1 MATASENWKKRRETG
16 TGANSAASLY
26 RASLTDEGRKAIS
39 DIQSSGVLPGSFQ
52 STRNKAASSSRTSA
66 PALRTER
73 ADELDKLNLPSTARL
88 QRYGLGN
95 IDLTARPVLE
105 TADGGYATVRSM
117 SFYDEDEKK
126 EILVPTIAEVGGTVR
141 QLTDEEARA
150 RYYATGQN
158 LGKFDSAQQATAYA
172 KALHE
177 QQQAYYAPEQREARK
192 YLSYD
197 VERGKREL
205 ARLQQQLTAEQAKP
219 STKAASSNSRGR
231 TGAGASNRRG
241 GDAEAMAQIE
251 NSIRTLSQ
259 EIARA
264 EQTQQAQ
271 KYAELSN
278 KSNFRSKAKE
288 GAAKKGNVVSESRSK
303 TPDTLAE
310 AEKAD
315 PRYRHMTD
323 EEVNIYNYLYATDE
337 KEAKQYLKFIE
348 ESLNYR
354 SGTET
359 AQRIRGIDNDAER
372 AFLTAIY
379 GVGAGLD
386 QFASGAAQLVSP
398 DRRATSAGQFGS
410 AYIRED
416 LGDAG
421 PRLPEALGGA
431 SLAQVGY
438 DALTTS
444 ANMAPSILLS
454 TLTGGL
460 GVGAAVAQGVGA
472 ATLGASAAGNAYSQA
487 LAEGY
492 GKGEARLY
500 STLIGASEACLQNV
514 LGGIGALGGMSARTA
529 ALVRNIDSSLLR
541 ISSNVAL
548 NMLAEG
554 TEEYLQ
560 DILEPVF
567 RNMVYGE
574 NNETPL
580 WTPEATYSFLLG
592 ALTAGLVEGPNTVR
606 TGVQMNR
613 DGAKLKANHL
623 DENLIQVALRLG
635 KETEAYQTA
644 KKIKARTLSKTTHNI
659 GELFYQYAADG
670 GDMSVFDSRSES
682 YSRMMELAKRR
693 DGGYNNTREGTQTAS
708 TESPATTAYL
718 ALDGADKM
726 GLLGA
731 RRVGAA
737 VEKLL
742 AGDTLSD
749 SEVKVLNLESAA
761 KRGVFNQLTGLSLDE
776 SVNKLWSSAEGR
788 AQVMEQIENGLAGQR
803 EQRAQNDISGTQELL
818 REQIAANAA
827 AREMNA
833 VGGPASVYD
842 PATVQTSAP
851 AEEQGITLES
861 FAEQYRSAVNPEA
874 SDQEVRDEF
883 AAFLTSVYGPE
894 EAMARLRGATMTQE
908 GNSTPTASEG
918 ARSAADVPT
927 DAVIHLDGQEVSL
940 GDLIALNAEYAAQG
954 QSDMTEQQIRDIF
967 AQQYRAENSKEGMND
982 GGEEAGMALRDGEP
996 QRADSV
1002 PAAERAGRVSEGA
1015 GEAASGRDTQRARA
1029 KELRDSVKN
1038 AGTRLQSA
1046 GELGVEGGTSRTR
1059 ARVVPETLYTDELR
1073 QLQEEFAA
1081 KGVTV
1086 HFFTGYLNIENGTER
1101 GANVRGA
1108 INGDFTQM
1116 WVKADHPTLTA
1127 RQLALHEE
1135 FHRLKG
1141 ENPQLLADTA
1151 RRIVE
1156 GRSKAELRQM
1166 IERYVEQY
1174 GWTNVSDDY
1183 VLEEICAD
1191 AYGGIDVF
1199 SGGATTFTAPVQGA
1213 VEQLDETDGAAR
1225 NPFRERTLGREARR
1239 ALKRMQKGEVL
1250 RYEELLAIP
1259 EIAEAMAQ
1267 ESGPE
1272 TASLPNRE
1280 KVRANALIRTLNR
1293 GSYSGTDANGN
1304 ALYEGKVKRGHRMDI
1319 VIGLPGSGKSSVY
1332 TEGLSAAYQS
1342 RVSDVDDVRAYIPE
1356 YDGTNAARVHAEAK
1370 AVSVMALDE
1379 MLRRGDNIVLS
1390 VVGNDAAE
1398 LRGKI
1403 QQYNDY
1409 GYKVY
1414 LHLNELPNDK
1424 AINRVV
1430 SRYLTEGRW
1439 VPLGMVREFGDAP
1452 TQVYLELTG
1461 QKGAEHG
1468 QNKAIE
1474 GRTVVSGRGQGGRRS
1489 ASLASQANAEKAG
1502 GAGRA
1507 GDRGQGISRTDS
1519 GDGAGNR
1526 RDAEKVPDEAVG
1538 RAELAGYDRYSN
1550 DVGKG
1555 QAPILQRDTSA
1566 QRDTYERVKRARE
1579 QAKKSKFS
1587 TETTEA
1593 EYTNLLDAVVSFMDE
1608 HDLYVPQAIKQKL
1621 DSIWTADKASEKIK
1635 NAIFGTDAYDVYEEL
1650 WDDEKDELNDM
1661 IKQLET
1667 LENIGEKETALGYK
1681 LAVHNA
1687 VLFMQEHGMYV
1698 PESVINHDQVSPT
1711 DNVSKTLENSF
1722 LEDPAYLELGDEE
1735 DDQFQALLDEMIG
1748 YELDATLF
1756 HPGDGSAFQYA
1767 DGVPEAEDFYSEEEI
1782 MSIVASIEASV
1793 NGESAPDNTEGRLQ
1807 EDREGFTATD
1817 TPNFRRWFHDDSGKL
1832 TLPDGRP
1839 KVLLSGGARMG
1850 RTSINFDWHTKSS
1863 PGFWATEIQNIADGY
1878 ARGTTSHT
1886 SHTLMDAV
1894 LGHQRIKEVP
1904 LRNARDWTDAANYV
1918 SGYWHNDDS
1927 DIGLRVVPVD
1937 QNGAV
1942 VSDAEQA
1949 SAYALQS
1956 NLTSQQEYNLYGA
1969 FANGEYTTLAVFENS
1984 ESGLE
1989 QFNRELGDAIDEIGA
2004 GIRGWIKVYGSAKNT
2019 LLVECAGSGYSDI
2032 PLDALPEKVAAGTL
2046 SWSRYGDET
2055 SAHVNDITRHAFE
2068 LGYDCVIFEDV
2079 SDDGGIQTQYAF
2091 RESNQIKSVYNSG
2104 DWSGEE
2110 TNFKFSEES
2119 SGFVQQFD
2127 EEHGEGSAQQ
2137 LLDAL
2142 RQLRETYGPLR
2153 ESAGSV
2159 REAGL
2164 PARTEADNKVSR
2176 SAATVAG
2183 AEATPENR
2191 VLELQQAVVDG
2202 KMSYVPIENK
2212 ITANKAKNR
2221 LKLHGWTDSVRAW
2234 TDAVEQGRADADLVA
2249 MGATL
2254 LNNAGNSN
2262 ASAEEYLDLLTNY
2275 AQLLRNAG
2283 QAVQAAKILQRMTP
2297 EGRLYGIERAVRK
2310 INERQGKGF
2319 DPTTGEFEGIQLD
2332 PALVEAFRNAQ
2343 TEEERNEIIDQMA
2356 QDVANKMRTTNMER
2370 FTAWRYL
2377 NMLGNFRTQ
2386 VRNVLGN
2393 AGFQLPRMVKDSA
2406 VGIVEAAL
2414 EHAGVSIERTSSVA
2428 RDAETWRAAGEIF
2441 QEYQDAILAGGKY
2454 QDNAG
2459 VDFGGLVNEK
2469 RRIFGNT
2476 KYKAW
2481 NKTVGAALEKYRTT
2495 TNWAMDE
2502 GDAAFCSF
2510 TFRDSLSRFM
2520 AANHTTWAEASEEL
2534 QTRAVNKAIRD
2545 AAEATYRDNNAL
2557 STWLAGLARSKST
2570 PQVVKTIAEGVL
2582 PFRKTPANILMR
2594 AYEYSPLSIIGN
2606 TVTDIQ
2612 AATGRRSVGAN
2623 EIVEQ
2628 WAKTFTGT
2636 GLVALGY
2643 ALASMGA
2650 LIGKAPDD
2658 EKEKTLFEQQ
2668 GYQAYALMAGGHTYT
2683 LDWLAPEC
2691 IPLFL
2696 GANLQQAAFEN
2707 GLTLQEGMNAV
2718 MSIGDPILEMS
2729 MLQGVNDALENAAT
2743 YGNDQALVSFVTNA
2757 LWSYATQ
2764 GMTNT
2769 LVGQLERAS
2778 ANTRM
2783 QTYVDK
2789 NGNVPTTLQRG
2800 IGKTSA
2806 KVPGWDYNQIPYID
2820 AWGDVQQNAD
2830 SETWNAITQLFS
2842 PSYVSTY
2849 RQSDTLRELERLY
2862 DATGEAAVILDVAP
2876 KYFNVGNERKDLTPN
2891 EYVMYAV
2898 TRGQA
2903 AKEAMAELMESESY
2917 RNLSD
2922 EEKVTAVK
2930 RVYDYANQQGKAAV
2944 SDYKPDNWAVNA
2956 KENADRLGIS
2966 VAAYTTAYSLT
2977 KETTSI
2983 KDRNG
2988 ETVTNSKSLRIMQQL
3003 YALPELSEEQ
3013 AKTLGTELGV
3023 SKTVL
3028 GYSKKMVEN
3037 KLSAMERKY
3046 AAFN

>member
-1 MATASENWKKRRETG
+1 MTDYVAELRKKRQTESVLKSIG
-16 TGANSAASLY
+16 TAERLAQQQQSVLQSIQSDSAA
-26 RASLTDEGRKAIS
+26 RK
-39 DIQSSGVLPGSFQ
+39 SF
-52 STRNKAASSSRTSA
+52 N
-66 PALRTER
+66 EY
-73 ADELDKLNLPSTARL
+73 TANT
-88 QRYGLGN
+88 RYGFGN
-95 IDLTARPVLE
+95 VDLTNRPKYYNE
-105 TADGGYATVRSM
+105 DGSVSTVRSM
-117 SFYDEDEKK
+117 SFYDEDEAR
-126 EILVPTIAEVGGTVR
+126 EILVPTVASVGGTVR
-141 QLTDEEARA
+141 LLSDDEARA
-150 RYYATGQN
+150 RYYATGEH
-158 LGKFDSAQQATAYA
+158 LGKFNTPEQATEYAMALHNAQQAQVERQRARTSFDFDEDEGTYRWNGKTYA
-172 KALHE
+172 SREELTRAMNAAGLSAEEQTSVARKAQSSGSGVALHNNRFMSTEE
-177 QQQAYYAPEQREARK
+177 QAQAIERER
-192 YLSYD
+192 
-197 VERGKREL
+197 L
-205 ARLQQQLTAEQAKP
+205 AAIDLTAQKKKLDELKAQLRTEKAK
-219 STKAASSNSRGR
+219 SASGRAGRHRADADRAAQDRI
-231 TGAGASNRRG
+231 AA
-241 GDAEAMAQIE
+241 D
-251 NSIRTLSQ
+251 IRTLEHEMIQ
-259 EIARA
+259 AETVQKADDFYRVWQKQDFDATARKGGA
-264 EQTQQAQ
+264 KAGNLVMRARRGQAKNLQ
-271 KYAELSN
+271 
-278 KSNFRSKAKE
+278 
-288 GAAKKGNVVSESRSK
+288 
-303 TPDTLAE
+303 E
-310 AEKAD
+310 AESND
-315 PRYRHMTD
+315 YRYTLMNDD
-323 EEVNIYNYLYATDE
+323 EVRTYNYYFETDE
-337 KEAKQYLKFIE
+337 KKAGEYLKFLE
-348 ESLNYR
+348 EELNR
-354 SGTET
+354 RQGVVQGE
-359 AQRIRGIDNDAER
+359 AVRGIDNDAER

-386 QFASGAAQLVSP
+386 QFASGAAQLVSS

-416 LGDAG
+416 LGDTG

-606 TGVQMNR
+606 TGIQMNR

-635 KETEAYQTA
+635 EETDAYQTA
-644 KKIKARTLSKTTHNI
+644 MKIKAGTLDKTTHNI

-742 AGDTLSD
+742 AGDALSD

-827 AREMNA
+827 AREMNV
-833 VGGPASVYD
+833 VGDPASVYD

-851 AEEQGITLES
+851 TEEQGITLES

-894 EAMARLRGATMTQE
+894 EATARLRGATMTQE
-908 GNSTPTASEG
+908 GNSTPTASES
-918 ARSAADVPT
+918 AESAADVPT

-982 GGEEAGMALRDGEP
+982 GGEEAGSAVRTESE
-996 QRADSV
+996 RRIDSV
-1002 PAAERAGRVSEGA
+1002 GAGESGGDVQTGA
-1015 GEAASGRDTQRARA
+1015 GEAESGRAAAGLRETEIRAA
-1029 KELRDSVKN
+1029 V
-1038 AGTRLQSA
+1038 TSA
-1046 GELGVEGGTSRTR
+1046 GAEKVSSRDAGLPVGTDSKRLYI
-1059 ARVVPETLYTDELR
+1059 VPEELYTDELR
-1073 QLQEEFAA
+1073 NLAEAQKARGREITFFVGDDLEA
-1081 KGVTV
+1081 TV
-1086 HFFTGYLNIENGTER
+1086 SWNETPATANGAVSPDGSRMWARADDPNLTP
-1101 GANVRGA
+1101 
-1108 INGDFTQM
+1108 TQI
-1116 WVKADHPTLTA
+1116 VA
-1127 RQLALHEE
+1127 HEE
-1135 FHRLKG
+1135 FHAIKG
-1141 ENPQLLADTA
+1141 EHPEIMQQIQESILREHT
-1151 RRIVE
+1151 I
-1156 GRSKAELRQM
+1156 AELM
-1166 IERYVEQY
+1166 DMVDRYTKNY
-1174 GWTNVSDDY
+1174 GWTNRDAESK
-1183 VLEEICAD
+1183 LEEIYAD
-1191 AYGGIDVF
+1191 AYAGVDIFAKQGEAAE
-1199 SGGATTFTAPVQGA
+1199 GATQFSETVRSTVSEAQSKSGVDKTAEAAHNKKVEDFTTTEAKKRWAKDPKYKSLKHRRLAYIVAASDANVNIPTETLLRDPLIRKMQREATELSRTHSLDTEPVSAEKRQQIIDTMFDAQHGSY
-1213 VEQLDETDGAAR
+1213 DGKGFTGPVRQDRMA
-1225 NPFRERTLGREARR
+1225 FIVLGR
-1239 ALKRMQKGEVL
+1239 
-1250 RYEELLAIP
+1250 
-1259 EIAEAMAQ
+1259 
-1267 ESGPE
+1267 
-1272 TASLPNRE
+1272 
-1280 KVRANALIRTLNR
+1280 
-1293 GSYSGTDANGN
+1293 
-1304 ALYEGKVKRGHRMDI
+1304 
-1319 VIGLPGSGKSSVY
+1319 PGGGKSSVFANP
-1332 TEGLSAAYQS
+1332 LSQQFMARIIDS
-1342 RVSDVDDVRAYIPE
+1342 DDVKPQLNGYNDGLGAGHVQQESSDIVNDARARAIE
-1356 YDGTNAARVHAEAK
+1356 N
-1370 AVSVMALDE
+1370 
-1379 MLRRGDNIVLS
+1379 GDNIVLP
-1390 VVGNDAAE
+1390 VVGGDSTSKIVGELYAAGYTIHAYNNDVAMETGINRTMRRAAE
-1398 LRGKI
+1398 TGRFVDP
-1403 QQYNDY
+1403 DY
-1409 GYKVY
+1409 QKSVGDR
-1414 LHLNELPNDK
+1414 PN
-1424 AINRVV
+1424 
-1430 SRYLTEGRW
+1430 
-1439 VPLGMVREFGDAP
+1439 
-1452 TQVYLELTG
+1452 QVYQDLIDSGLVAYGEWRNNDVEYGKQPNLVDRQGTPPSLDAG
-1461 QKGAEHG
+1461 G
-1468 QNKAIE
+1468 
-1474 GRTVVSGRGQGGRRS
+1474 SGRGGRGVSSQVRGAVRQVRTDGRPADRRAERS
-1489 ASLASQANAEKAG
+1489 E
-1502 GAGRA
+1502 
-1507 GDRGQGISRTDS
+1507 RGQRPLNNDQGYKLSQTIQ
-1519 GDGAGNR
+1519 GA
-1526 RDAEKVPDEAVG
+1526 D
-1538 RAELAGYDRYSN
+1538 
-1550 DVGKG
+1550 
-1555 QAPILQRDTSA
+1555 
-1566 QRDTYERVKRARE
+1566 
-1579 QAKKSKFS
+1579 
-1587 TETTEA
+1587 ETTSEGA
-1593 EYTNLLDAVVSFMDE
+1593 VSYFDENGVPMATEEELDHLFGKDVKDNALGKYQAALKAVVSKMQE
-1608 HDLYVPQAIKQKL
+1608 LGYHVPNSIIFQADTL
-1621 DSIWTADKASEKIK
+1621 TAD
-1635 NAIFGTDAYDVYEEL
+1635 
-1650 WDDEKDELNDM
+1650 DM
-1661 IKQLET
+1661 
-1667 LENIGEKETALGYK
+1667 
-1681 LAVHNA
+1681 
-1687 VLFMQEHGMYV
+1687 
-1698 PESVINHDQVSPT
+1698 VSI
-1711 DNVSKTLENSF
+1711 
-1722 LEDPAYLELGDEE
+1722 ELGDIVDENPLTNELGEADQSALYDLLEQLGHLE
-1735 DDQFQALLDEMIG
+1735 DENDGAYNYTDADAPLVGSTGAPIGFDEMFTVPDDE
-1748 YELDATLF
+1748 ELQT
-1756 HPGDGSAFQYA
+1756 
-1767 DGVPEAEDFYSEEEI
+1767 
-1782 MSIVASIEASV
+1782 
-1793 NGESAPDNTEGRLQ
+1793 
-1807 EDREGFTATD
+1807 DRRGFTDTD
-1817 TPNFRRWFHDDSGKL
+1817 TPEFRRWFHDDTGELTNEDGGPIVFVTGGVHMGKGEEVIPYKDKQSPGIWLSTSVEIARRYADGATGSGKYTFMDAAHGNRDYAREVPEFAAPTWDEAKSYVESYFSAMRPDTGEINGL
-1832 TLPDGRP
+1832 LLFDGDDDSTVRLESNLMTPDDFAIERSSGSKDFTTDWRVLAEWPNTPEGLDRFNHEIGELVRQTGAGPRGWTKVFASARNTLVVDAKGQDFDRIPASSVPEKLRHKGIDPRHGTIPGLEHINDLARRVFDAGYDAMVVHN
-1839 KVLLSGGARMG
+1839 VLDSGG
-1850 RTSINFDWHTKSS
+1850 
-1863 PGFWATEIQNIADGY
+1863 
-1878 ARGTTSHT
+1878 
-1886 SHTLMDAV
+1886 V
-1894 LGHQRIKEVP
+1894 
-1904 LRNARDWTDAANYV
+1904 
-1918 SGYWHNDDS
+1918 
-1927 DIGLRVVPVD
+1927 
-1937 QNGAV
+1937 
-1942 VSDAEQA
+1942 
-1949 SAYALQS
+1949 
-1956 NLTSQQEYNLYGA
+1956 
-1969 FANGEYTTLAVFENS
+1969 
-1984 ESGLE
+1984 
-1989 QFNRELGDAIDEIGA
+1989 
-2004 GIRGWIKVYGSAKNT
+2004 
-2019 LLVECAGSGYSDI
+2019 
-2032 PLDALPEKVAAGTL
+2032 
-2046 SWSRYGDET
+2046 
-2055 SAHVNDITRHAFE
+2055 
-2068 LGYDCVIFEDV
+2068 
-2079 SDDGGIQTQYAF
+2079 QTQYIVCD
-2091 RESNQIKSVYNSG
+2091 SSQVKSVYNNG
-2104 DWSGEE
+2104 DWDANEGKW
-2110 TNFKFSEES
+2110 KFSQT
-2119 SGFVQQFD
+2119 GNGRRIDDFIRQFD
-2127 EEHGEGSAQQ
+2127 AEHGEGAADRLFDS
-2137 LLDAL
+2137 LL
-2142 RQLRETYGPLR
+2142 QLRETYGPLR

-2183 AEATPENR
+2183 AKATPENR
-2191 VLELQQAVVDG
+2191 VLDIQQAVVDG

-2414 EHAGVSIERTSSVA
+2414 ERAGVRIERTSSVA

-2441 QEYQDAILAGGKY
+2441 REYQDAILAGGKY

-2459 VDFGGLVNEK
+2459 ADFGGLVNEK

-2495 TNWAMDE
+2495 TNWAMDG

-2743 YGNDQALVSFVTNA
+2743 YGNDQALVSFVANA

-2769 LVGQLERAS
+2769 FVGQLERAS
-2778 ANTRM
+2778 TNTRM

-2789 NGNVPTTLQRG
+2789 NGEVPTTLQRG

-2806 KVPGWDYNQIPYID
+2806 KVPGWDYNQIPFID
-2820 AWGDVQQNAD
+2820 AWGDTQQNAD
-2830 SETWNAITQLFS
+2830 SETWNVITQLFS
-2842 PSYVSTY
+2842 PSYVSAY

-2876 KYFNVGNERKDLTPN
+2876 KYFNVGNERKDLTPD

-2944 SDYKPDNWAVNA
+2944 SDYKPNNWAVNA

-2977 KETTSI
+2977 KETASI

-3013 AKTLGTELGV
+3013 AKTLGAELGV